1 MRQNQAPHGWPI
13 LRLQRRHNPRRYE
26 GWSKQTLEHRV
37 ESADQSETSR
47 LSRAR
52 AWFGAEPRPL
62 ALVRPLRSTVRVL
75 HLIAV
80 GALYGG
86 HVYDVSAER
95 LIPALVATL
104 ATGGA
109 FVALESYPGRQRRA
123 ALGSEGAHPDP
134 GGGDWSRRVAHAR
147 GLALPLAPA
156 RTRRRN
162 PGERMSLPRFSV
174 RRARCGSMSATDG
187 ITRADA
193 STNA

>member
-1 MRQNQAPHGWPI
+1 MRQNRAPHGWRI
-13 LRLQRRHNPRRYE
+13 LRLQRGHNPRRYE
-26 GWSKQTLEHRV
+26 GWSEQTLEHRV

-52 AWFGAEPRPL
+52 AWFHAEPRPL

-86 HVYDVSAER
+86 HVYNVSAER

-109 FVALESYPGRQRRA
+109 FVALESYRA
-123 ALGSEGAHPDP
+123 PIWLVQVRGGLTLVKIVLVASVALLWDLRVPILTLAVVIGAVGSHMP
-134 GGGDWSRRVAHAR
+134 GDWRYHSLLHGRVV
-147 GLALPLAPA
+147 GTPEK
-156 RTRRRN
+156 
-162 PGERMSLPRFSV
+162 G
-174 RRARCGSMSATDG
+174 
-187 ITRADA
+187 
-193 STNA
+193 